1 MLRFLM
7 SHHRKNI
14 VRDKVKGK
22 KWIYSDSQRS
32 TLSRQCGPSQRAGAA
47 TKCGIVNFYRLVTS
61 YANEWKDYSNYFGE
75 EVKIARI

>member
-32 TLSRQCGPSQRAGAA
+32 TLNSVGHRRGLVQPPNVAWLIFIGW
-47 TKCGIVNFYRLVTS
+47 VTS
-61 YANEWKDYSNYFGE
+61 YANEWNDYSNYFGE